1 MALVRPAVPEVR
13 NDRRNARGACA
24 AAGIGESQKLDQVIV
39 DRRRGPLHKE
49 DLLTERSRE
58 AGRQRRRLDTDPRHR
73 RRPQCP
79 TRALSPHPGSVGR
92 AAKNHELIVHARLGP
107 GSHANGGTISA
118 RFVSS
123 RARQQSKDSNIPIAD
138 GHLDGRQFPVAVVH
152 PTHHGQ
158 MNASQPAG
166 GLTPVNAGG
175 AVMYQNLSWD

>member
-1 MALVRPAVPEVR
+1 VREAPA
-13 NDRRNARGACA
+13 RRQASARAR
-24 AAGIGESQKLDQVIV
+24 SSKLDQVIV
-39 DRRRGPLHKE
+39 DRRRGRLHKE
-49 DLLTERSRE
+49 DLLTAHGLEKLDGSVAVWIPIHDTGADPSAQLARY
-58 AGRQRRRLDTDPRHR
+58 RRTQVR
-73 RRPQCP
+73 
-79 TRALSPHPGSVGR
+79 VGR
-92 AAKNHELIVHARLGP
+92 AAENHELIVHARLGA

-158 MNASQPAG
+158 MNASQSAG

>member
-1 MALVRPAVPEVR
+1 VREAPA
-13 NDRRNARGACA
+13 RRQASARAR
-24 AAGIGESQKLDQVIV
+24 SSKLDQVIV
-39 DRRRGPLHKE
+39 DRRRGRLHKE
-49 DLLTERSRE
+49 DLLTAHGLEKLDGSVAVWIPIHDTGADPSAQLARY
-58 AGRQRRRLDTDPRHR
+58 RRTQVR
-73 RRPQCP
+73 
-79 TRALSPHPGSVGR
+79 VGR
-92 AAKNHELIVHARLGP
+92 AAENHELIVHARLGA

-123 RARQQSKDSNIPIAD
+123 RARQQSKDSYIPIAD